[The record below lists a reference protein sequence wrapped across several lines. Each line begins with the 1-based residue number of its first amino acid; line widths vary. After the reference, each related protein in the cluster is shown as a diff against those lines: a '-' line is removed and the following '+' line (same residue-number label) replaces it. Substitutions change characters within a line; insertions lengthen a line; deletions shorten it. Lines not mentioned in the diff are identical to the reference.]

1 MPPQANRLLQI
12 PKRAN
17 SRGEVNPHF
26 HPTKTQV
33 PPFTTLRLKM
43 RPRSLLISQIHRLII
58 YHLALHMRDM
68 SSQPETDDQ
77 LLQYLRTNP
86 QPIVSPHPAKLSF
99 SHPTR
104 RKRSRDKR
112 RKPGNNSSYRSK
124 KNPPKLT
131 SMHRSPLLHPPMTL
145 FYFVDLLG
153 AAGRGPYQN
162 SREERPPCAHL
173 NSTRRPHLPLMNLQP
188 SPLLVHG
195 VKST

>member
-26 HPTKTQV
+26 HPTKTQI

-43 RPRSLLISQIHRLII
+43 RPRSLLISQIHKLII

-112 RKPGNNSSYRSK
+112 RKPGNNSSYRLKRS
-124 KNPPKLT
+124 PLTLT
-131 SMHRSPLLHPPMTL
+131 STRQSPLLHPPTTP
-145 FYFVDLLG
+145 FCFVDLPG
-153 AAGRGPYQN
+153 AAEQDRYRSN
-162 SREERPPCAHL
+162 REERPPYAQM
-173 NSTRRPHLPLMNLQP
+173 NSARRPHLPLTNLQH

-195 VKST
+195 VKSI

>member
-26 HPTKTQV
+26 HPTKTQI

-43 RPRSLLISQIHRLII
+43 RPRSLLISQIHKLII

-104 RKRSRDKR
+104 RKRSRDTR
-112 RKPGNNSSYRSK
+112 RKPGNNSSYR
-124 KNPPKLT
+124 LR
-131 SMHRSPLLHPPMTL
+131 RSPLTLTSTRQSLLLHPQTTP
-145 FYFVDLLG
+145 FYFVDLPG
-153 AAGRGPYQN
+153 VGRNRYRSN
-162 SREERPPCAHL
+162 REERPPYARL
-173 NSTRRPHLPLMNLQP
+173 NSVRRPHFPMMNPQR
-188 SPLLVHG
+188 SPLLARG
-195 VKST
+195 VKSI